1 LFSRAEFL
9 ERQRLLEGMIQQN
22 SNADLVFMIDCTGSM
37 SPYIDTTKL
46 QIIGIIEACVA
57 EFENQVH

>member
-1 LFSRAEFL
+1 
-9 ERQRLLEGMIQQN
+9 MIQQN
-22 SNADLVFMIDCTGSM
+22 SNADLVFMIDCTASM

-57 EFENQVH
+57 EFENQVRTLNIIQK